1 MNKYIRKL
9 KREENFTPVEWWII
23 YVVIGTIVG
32 AIVIIAVCG
41 FSLITTSVLDNKPE
55 EISYKLVCQE
65 SNSGEKL
72 NIIDCISVKD
82 NTLTF
87 TVKDKEAYVR
97 KSIIYY
103 GDVRYIPSDVNTI
116 SFTEEETCGVKSI
129 KNVTVHYDSSR
140 YYIK

>member
-9 KREENFTPVEWWII
+9 KREENFTPEEWWII
-23 YVVIGTIVG
+23 H
-32 AIVIIAVCG
+32 IVIVAIFLITVCG
-41 FSLITTSVLDNKPE
+41 FSLIKTSVLDNEPE

-103 GDVRYIPSDVNTI
+103 GDMSYIPSDVNTI
-116 SFTEEETCGVKSI
+116 SYTEEETCGVKSI
-129 KNVTVHYDSSR
+129 KNVTVHYDSSK